1 MTLILEAAAV
11 LCLIYYGILIIYSGA
26 ATSFALFWPVCAACL
41 LLLAGALHFRRRHPE
56 AVPVW
61 LSVAVTTIAAAAIAV
76 FVAIELC
83 IAAASL
89 FSTRQAMDY
98 VIVLGAKVD
107 GTLPSKSL
115 KKRLNKALE
124 YAENNPNTILVL
136 SGGQGRDEPLSEA
149 QVMYSYLEFNGVPRD
164 QLLMESRS
172 RNTKE
177 NITFS
182 KDVIERHER
191 WKASVLREEVQDDYL
206 DRSGGDPV
214 KIGIIT
220 SNFHMLRAEGIAR
233 KQGIADVHGIS
244 APGDPVMAL
253 HLWVRECFAI
263 LKDKFLGV
271 M

>member
-1 MTLILEAAAV
+1 MTWILEAAAV
-11 LCLIYYGILIIYSGA
+11 LCLIYYVILIIYSGA
-26 ATSFALFWPVCAACL
+26 ATSFALFWPVCAVCL
-41 LLLAGALHFRRRHPE
+41 LLLAGALHYRRRHPE

-61 LSVAVTTIAAAAIAV
+61 LSVAVTTVTAAAVTV
-76 FVAIELC
+76 FVAVELC

-89 FSTRQAMDY
+89 FSTKQAMDY
-98 VIVLGAKVD
+98 VIVLGARID
-107 GTLPSKSL
+107 GTQPSISL

-136 SGGQGRDEPLSEA
+136 SGGRGRDEPVSEA
-149 QVMYSYLEFNGVPRD
+149 KVMYDYLEFNGIPRD
-164 QLLMESRS
+164 QLLMEPKS

-177 NITFS
+177 NIAFS
-182 KDVIERHER
+182 EGVIERHEQ
-191 WKASVLREEVQDDYL
+191 WKAAVLRGASQDDYL
-206 DRSGGDPV
+206 DKREEDPV

-220 SNFHMLRAEGIAR
+220 SNFHLLRAEGIAR
-233 KQGIADVHGIS
+233 KQGIAEIHGIA

-253 HLWVRECFAI
+253 HLWVRECFAV

>member
-1 MTLILEAAAV
+1 MTWILEAAAV

-26 ATSFALFWPVCAACL
+26 ATSFILFWPVCAVCL
-41 LLLAGALHFRRRHPE
+41 LMLAGAIHFRRRHPE

-61 LSVAVTTIAAAAIAV
+61 LSVAVTTVLAAAVAV
-76 FVAIELC
+76 FVAVELC
-83 IAAASL
+83 IAAAAL
-89 FSTRQAMDY
+89 FSTKQAMDY
-98 VIVLGAKVD
+98 VIVLGAKAD
-107 GTLPSKSL
+107 KTQPSRSL

-136 SGGQGRDEPLSEA
+136 SGGRGSDESVSEA
-149 QVMYSYLEFNGVPRD
+149 QVMYDYLRFNGVPGD
-164 QLLMESRS
+164 QLLMEPRS

-177 NITFS
+177 NIAFS
-182 KDVIERHER
+182 KEVIERHEL
-191 WKASVLREEVQDDYL
+191 WKAAVLRGSQEDCHYKREE
-206 DRSGGDPV
+206 DPV

-220 SNFHMLRAEGIAR
+220 SDFHLLRAEGIAR
-233 KQGIADVHGIS
+233 KQGIRDIQGIA

-253 HLWVRECFAI
+253 HLWVRECFAV